1 MHTSGSSS
9 CRKLRGFSAAL
20 GLLAYNGCYGSATPE
35 DGCQVD
41 LDCKGD
47 RICVDSLCVDPD
59 MAGTAGSGDPT
70 DGVGGV
76 DPVDPGDDV
85 VEGEYPQ
92 ALPSECSE
100 GAKDYAAKTPA
111 DFCPISLVVLVDDGG
126 GGDPVMTEAEVMDEI
141 AFVNT
146 YFADSALSFSVVE
159 VKYYNHDIVLDPDQ
173 PKITELNDNDIVAAL
188 GKDHIVLAIIDPNKS
203 EYCGRG
209 NLGGTTPTPAAFVVS
224 NCTSLYASTA
234 MVHELGHTLGLPHP
248 FAPFNPLADMPDPAL
263 IPGLDDDCYVT
274 GDRMCDTP
282 PDPTKKYCPLV
293 DCEAVCEGDF
303 EAYEPEAG
311 LTMSY
316 YDDECQSPTTAF
328 SQEQKN
334 VMRCVVDKVLPQLGN
349 CEDCAPADYT
359 QCSAGDL
366 YYFDSCNKIGALAQS
381 CDDGNTCTDDSCGA
395 NQCQNVAVANGSS
408 CGDAMICK
416 GGSCVGEDVQQCDSG
431 ECCSDGVFRPA
442 SYVCASEAE
451 SEYGCPWGTAPGED
465 VGQRSRDRYC
475 SGASAACDGEYGAW
489 SGWALAEDCTMTEVC
504 VPGEASC
511 GAGPCMDTYEVTNL
525 ECGNYSSANGGGPG
539 GGEIFEVCGDVDS
552 QSGMMSISVQK
563 YDGTTFGDRPYQVRV
578 SADGTEDCGPASNY
592 FVVVDTDP
600 SGIGSGSL
608 SFSFQSNFQPGQV
621 SKNYCVTASTKV
633 GDPGYDGGNA
643 QQKSWWWSEKINVT
657 KTCK

>member
-1 MHTSGSSS
+1 VQALGVAGGLAAGDELVEASGPAMQLHGEEEAAVGVAAELVDRCDVGVLELAGDLGLADEAVDEQVVAVGAVVQDLGGHPALQGGVEGDAHGTDAAGGDLVAEAQAVHERGQDGVDERRVRGSRRSGRLTPRIVVSGMSYSSSAMAQGGHGITDTGRRVRALPQRQGCVRSYNCDICHYWANDNIVSLHMWTSAERRRRRRVCAGDRNMHTFGSSS

-20 GLLAYNGCYGSATPE
+20 GLLAYSGCYGSATPE

-381 CDDGNTCTDDSCGA
+381 CDDGNTCTDDSCGG
-395 NQCQNVAVANGSS
+395 QPVP
-408 CGDAMICK
+408 
-416 GGSCVGEDVQQCDSG
+416 ERSG
-431 ECCSDGVFRPA
+431 
-442 SYVCASEAE
+442 
-451 SEYGCPWGTAPGED
+451 
-465 VGQRSRDRYC
+465 GQR
-475 SGASAACDGEYGAW
+475 E
-489 SGWALAEDCTMTEVC
+489 
-504 VPGEASC
+504 
-511 GAGPCMDTYEVTNL
+511 
-525 ECGNYSSANGGGPG
+525 
-539 GGEIFEVCGDVDS
+539 
-552 QSGMMSISVQK
+552 
-563 YDGTTFGDRPYQVRV
+563 
-578 SADGTEDCGPASNY
+578 
-592 FVVVDTDP
+592 
-600 SGIGSGSL
+600 
-608 SFSFQSNFQPGQV
+608 
-621 SKNYCVTASTKV
+621 
-633 GDPGYDGGNA
+633 
-643 QQKSWWWSEKINVT
+643 
-657 KTCK
+657 